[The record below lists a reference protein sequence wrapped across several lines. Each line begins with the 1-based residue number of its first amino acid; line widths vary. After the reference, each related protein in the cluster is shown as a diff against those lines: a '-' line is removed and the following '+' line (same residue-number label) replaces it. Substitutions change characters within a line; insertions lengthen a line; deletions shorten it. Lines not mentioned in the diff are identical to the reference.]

1 MLHMSND
8 LEQELFGSRS
18 GKGGKR
24 IALAILFLFVIAWLS
39 YFYYINY
46 QNLHGTS
53 MQNETQV
60 AQRKEQ
66 ITKMLLSTR
75 PDIEYDK
82 VRNGFWYLYTDAD
95 GIKHFAFFNLD
106 KLSSLN
112 LTDYQIQQILSRIK
126 GAEIKDESKY
136 EILSESELP
145 DKYKFHN
152 HIYSSP
158 LETNYLNIKYTLEQ
172 RYKSGKY
179 SKDDLSRLA
188 YLYDLEG
195 RFKERDKLYALLCS
209 KYNERCSADK
219 VKITVTGSVLD
230 NEGEALSGV
239 KIKNLAGSEQTM
251 TDENGSFSLQVSVGE
266 LEKLRLLAEKPGYS
280 DGSTSLII
288 LTTDRKKYNL
298 DKIMLSKIDETVIK
312 LDTRSKK
319 LLDKNSI
326 AKLQDNTLVVN
337 TEKASY
343 IIPLDSVR
351 DENKRAFK
359 GILEVHT
366 MFYNRDNAPGS
377 LMNTDMF
384 DSAFG
389 YAGNRM
395 YTFGMPY
402 IKFFDAQSGK
412 ELFVYKD
419 KPIVVR
425 YRMLHLDELYKRGV
439 ITPAQLQAMITL
451 SQEKGGYPINRK
463 YIKDNNILGFSTF
476 WVFDRARGVWEE
488 VGKRI
493 LDINGLSEAIFYHRS
508 F

>member
-1 MLHMSND
+1 MSND
-8 LEQELFGSRS
+8 LEQELFGSRENKS
-18 GKGGKR
+18 GKY
-24 IALAILFLFVIAWLS
+24 IALVVLFLFVAAWLI
-39 YFYYINY
+39 YFYYVNY
-46 QNLHGTS
+46 KSLHS
-53 MQNETQV
+53 IDVPKKTQI

-66 ITKMLLSTR
+66 ITKMLLQAR
-75 PDIEYDK
+75 PDIEYNK
-82 VRNGFWYLYTDAD
+82 AQNGFWYVYTDAD
-95 GIKHFAFFNLD
+95 GVKHFAFFDLD

-112 LTDYQIQQILSRIK
+112 LTDYQIQKILARIK

-136 EILSESELP
+136 EMLSESELP

-195 RFKERDKLYALLCS
+195 RFKDRDKIYLLLCK
-209 KYNERCSADK
+209 KYAERCRSDN
-219 VKITVTGSVLD
+219 VQITVVGMVTNSFGK
-230 NEGEALSGV
+230 ALGGV
-239 KIKNLAGSEQTM
+239 KIKNLAGSEQTT
-251 TDENGSFSLQVSVGE
+251 TDESGKFILQVRAGE
-266 LEKLRLLAEKPGYS
+266 LEKLRFLAEKPGYS
-280 DGSTSLII
+280 DGTTSLII
-288 LTTDRKKYNL
+288 LTTDRKKYKL
-298 DKIMLSKIDETVIK
+298 DKIILSKIDETVIK
-312 LDTRSKK
+312 LDTKIKK
-319 LLDKNSI
+319 LLDNYSV
-326 AKLQDNTLVVN
+326 AKLQGDTLVIN
-337 TEKASY
+337 TERANY
-343 IIPLDSVR
+343 IIPLESVR
-351 DENKRAFK
+351 DENKKAFK

-402 IKFFDAQSGK
+402 IKFFDAKSGK

-425 YRMLHLDELYKRGV
+425 YRMLHLDELYRRKV

-451 SQEKGGYPINRK
+451 SKEKGGYPINRK
-463 YIKDNNILGFSTF
+463 YIKDNNIMGFPTF
-476 WVFDRARGVWEE
+476 WVFNKSRGVWEE
-488 VGKRI
+488 TGMRI
-493 LDINGLSEAIFYHRS
+493 LDTTGLGESIFYHK
-508 F
+508 

>member
-1 MLHMSND
+1 MSND
-8 LEQELFGSRS
+8 LEQELFGSGS
-18 GKGGKR
+18 SKKGKR
-24 IALAILFLFVIAWLS
+24 VALAILIIFVASWLA
-39 YFYYINY
+39 YFYYMNY
-46 QNLHGTS
+46 QNLHGS
-53 MQNETQV
+53 SLPKESKV

-66 ITKMLLSTR
+66 ITKMLLSAR
-75 PDIEYDK
+75 PDIDYDK
-82 VRNGFWYLYTDAD
+82 ARNGFWYLYTDAD
-95 GIKHFAFFNLD
+95 GIKHLAFFNLD

-112 LTDYQIQQILSRIK
+112 LTDYQIQKILSRIK

-152 HIYSSP
+152 YIYSSP

-195 RFKERDKLYALLCS
+195 RFKDRDKIYSLLCS
-209 KYNERCSADK
+209 KYNERCASDK
-219 VKITVTGSVLD
+219 ALITVTGKVTD
-230 NEGEALSGV
+230 NSGRALSGV
-239 KIKNLAGSEQTM
+239 KIKNLADAEQTT
-251 TDENGSFSLQVSVGE
+251 TDENGSFSLQVSAGE

-298 DKIMLSKIDETVIK
+298 NKIMLSKIDETIIK
-312 LDTRSKK
+312 LDTRTKK
-319 LLDKNSI
+319 LLDNYSV
-326 AKLQDNTLVVN
+326 AKLQGDTLVVN
-337 TEKASY
+337 TERASY
-343 IIPLDSVR
+343 IIPLNSVR
-351 DENKRAFK
+351 DENKKVFK
-359 GILEVHT
+359 GLLEVHS

-412 ELFVYKD
+412 ELFIYKD

-425 YRMLHLDELYKRGV
+425 YRMLHLDELYRRGV
-439 ITPAQLQAMITL
+439 ITPAQFQAMVTL
-451 SQEKGGYPINRK
+451 SHEKGGYPINRK
-463 YIKDNNILGFSTF
+463 YIRDNNILGFPTS
-476 WVFDRARGVWEE
+476 WVFDRARGVWIE

-493 LDINGLSEAIFYHRS
+493 LDTNGLSETISYQRS